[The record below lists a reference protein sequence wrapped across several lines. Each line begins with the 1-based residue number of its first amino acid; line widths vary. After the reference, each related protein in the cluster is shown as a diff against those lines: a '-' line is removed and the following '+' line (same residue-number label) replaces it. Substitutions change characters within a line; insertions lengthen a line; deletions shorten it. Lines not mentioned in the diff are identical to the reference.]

1 MRSPPKLLS
10 TGARFALLLLLA
22 LPWSNAR
29 AQTAPPAPAPEAT
42 GEAPPPPFPK
52 RSLAEAVGE
61 AGAAEGRLR
70 QIEAALAPDA
80 AFEELASQ
88 LTEQLVSL
96 EERAAEARE
105 RIERAT
111 RLRQLGDLEGRW
123 LSEQTAL
130 EGLRKTTTERARTI
144 AESLAQVE
152 QLSEVWE
159 KTRMQAR
166 EALAPAA
173 VSDRIVRTLQAARAT
188 REKITGYR
196 DEVLA
201 LQAEIAGGLGTVAD
215 VLERTQRAQQVIRGG
230 LFGTDSLPMWTA
242 LIRHRDFGETLER
255 AATAFEQDLAA
266 ARDFALDQ
274 GTRLAVHGVLLLLVV
289 AVALSLRKRAERWA
303 AEDEAGAPAARLL
316 ARPYAAAVVVAV
328 ISSPFFYYNS
338 PAHFAAC
345 LLLAGLV
352 ATLRLI
358 PPLLERGARPA
369 CYALAGF
376 FVLDLV
382 RDSLVGVPLLARL
395 VFQVQ
400 MAGAIGVLVWLLSPR
415 RLALLPRSERRMP
428 VFVFV
433 KRLAIA
439 LLAAAIAGSIL
450 GYVALSRL
458 VGNGVLTSAYAGVII
473 YVAYKVLSGM
483 LVVSLRARA
492 LRYVHLIR
500 DHRAETSRRLIGLTR
515 LAALAFW
522 LYLSLGYFSVRDP
535 LLAAVSA
542 FLSAPLAVGELAISL
557 GDMLAL
563 VVALMVSVYLSRF
576 VRYVL
581 DEDVLPRLSLPRG
594 VPYAIST
601 TAFYVVLMFGI
612 IASLAAAGID
622 LSRFALLAGALGV
635 GIGFGLQ
642 NIVNNFVS
650 GLILLFE
657 RPIKTGDT
665 IAVGDLM
672 GEVRRIGI
680 RSSTVRTWEGAEVI
694 VPNAN
699 LVSDQVINWTLSDR
713 QRRINVDV
721 GVRYGTDPERVL
733 ALLLEVAAADDRILE
748 RPEPTA
754 LFLGFG
760 DSSLDFRLR
769 AWTARFDTWVQIR
782 SDLCVAVNRAL
793 AEAGIEIPFP
803 QRDLHLRSV
812 DPAAGRSLREAEAAP
827 EPASAREGADAT
839 SVPADESPAGPVRQ
853 LPPRPPR

>member
-1 MRSPPKLLS
+1 V
-10 TGARFALLLLLA
+10 
-22 LPWSNAR
+22 
-29 AQTAPPAPAPEAT
+29 PPAPV
-42 GEAPPPPFPK
+42 PPA
-52 RSLAEAVGE
+52 SLAEAVGE
-61 AGAAEGRLR
+61 AGAAEAKLR

-80 AFEELASQ
+80 AFEGLASQ

-96 EERAAEARE
+96 EDRAAEAHE

-111 RLRQLGDLEGRW
+111 RMRQLDDLEGRW

-130 EGLRKTTTERARTI
+130 EGLRKETTERARTI

-152 QLSEVWE
+152 ALSEVWE

-173 VSDRIVRTLQAARAT
+173 VSDRIARTLRAARAT
-188 REKITGYR
+188 REKITAYR

-201 LQAEIAGGLGTVAD
+201 LQAEIAGGLGTVSD
-215 VLERTQRAQQVIRGG
+215 VLEQTQRAEQVMRGG
-230 LFGTDSLPMWTA
+230 LFGTDSLPIWTA
-242 LIRHRDFGETLER
+242 LIRHRDFGETLES
-255 AATAFEQDLAA
+255 AVTAFEHDLVA
-266 ARDFALDQ
+266 ARDFALGQ
-274 GTRLAVHGVLLLLVV
+274 ETRLAVHGVLLLLLV
-289 AVALSLRKRAERWA
+289 AVALSMRRRAERWA
-303 AEDEAGAPAARLL
+303 SEDEAGAPAARLL
-316 ARPYAAAVVVAV
+316 VRPYAAAVVVAV
-328 ISSPFFYYNS
+328 IVTPFFYYK
-338 PAHFAAC
+338 PPTYFGAC
-345 LLLAGLV
+345 VLLAGLA

-358 PPLLERGARPA
+358 PPLLERGVRPA

-382 RDSLVGVPLLARL
+382 RDGLVGVPLLARL
-395 VFQVQ
+395 VFLVQ
-400 MAGAIGVLVWLLSPR
+400 MAGAVAVFVWLLNPR
-415 RLALLPRSERRMP
+415 RLALLPNSDRRMP
-428 VFVFV
+428 LFVFV

-439 LLAAAIAGSIL
+439 LLAAAIVGSIL

-458 VGNGVLTSAYAGVII
+458 VGSGVLRSAYAGVII

-492 LRYVHLIR
+492 LQYLNLIR
-500 DHRAETSRRLIGLTR
+500 DHRQRTARRLTGLTR
-515 LAALAFW
+515 FAALAFW

-542 FLSAPLAVGELAISL
+542 FLTAPLAVGELEISL
-557 GDMLAL
+557 GDILAL
-563 VVALMVSVYLSRF
+563 ALALIVSVYLSRF

-581 DEDVLPRLSLPRG
+581 DEDVLPRLALPRG

-601 TAFYVVLMFGI
+601 SAFYVVLMFGVF
-612 IASLAAAGID
+612 ASLAAAGID

-642 NIVNNFVS
+642 NVVNNFVS

-665 IAVGDLM
+665 IAVGELM

-699 LVSDQVINWTLSDR
+699 LVSDQVINWTLSDH
-713 QRRINVDV
+713 QRRINVEV

-733 ALLLEVAAADDRILE
+733 ALLLEIAEANDRILE

-760 DSSLDFRLR
+760 ASSLDFRLR
-769 AWTARFDTWVQIR
+769 AWTAHMDSWVQIR
-782 SDLCVAVNRAL
+782 SDLTVAVNRAL

-812 DPAAGRSLREAEAAP
+812 DAAAGRALREAEAPA
-827 EPASAREGADAT
+827 EPASARESADAL
-839 SVPADESPAGPVRQ
+839 SGPADESSEGPVRQ

>member
-10 TGARFALLLLLA
+10 TGALLVLLA
-22 LPWSNAR
+22 LPWSYAR

-42 GEAPPPPFPK
+42 GEAPPPPVPQP
-52 RSLAEAVGE
+52 SLAEAVGE
-61 AGAAEGRLR
+61 AGAAEGKLR
-70 QIEAALAPDA
+70 QIEADLAPDA
-80 AFEELASQ
+80 AFEKLASE
-88 LTEQLVSL
+88 LTEQLVGL

-130 EGLRKTTTERARTI
+130 EGLRGETTERARTI

-152 QLSEVWE
+152 ELTAVWE
-159 KTRMQAR
+159 STRMQAR

-173 VSDRIVRTLQAARAT
+173 VSDRIARTLQAARAT

-215 VLERTQRAQQVIRGG
+215 VLERTQRSQQVIRGG
-230 LFGTDSLPMWTA
+230 LFGTDSLPLWAA
-242 LIRHRDFGETLER
+242 LIRHRDFGEMLDR

-274 GTRLAVHGVLLLLVV
+274 GTRLAVHGLLLLLVV
-289 AVALSLRKRAERWA
+289 AVVLSLRKRAERWA
-303 AEDEAGAPAARLL
+303 AEEEAGTAPARLL
-316 ARPYAAAVVVAV
+316 ARPYAAALVVAV
-328 ISSPFFYYNS
+328 LVSPFFYYNS
-338 PAHFAAC
+338 PTYFAAC
-345 LLLAGLV
+345 FLLAGLA

-358 PPLLERGARPA
+358 PPLLEREVQPA

-376 FVLDLV
+376 FVLDLL
-382 RDSLVGVPLLARL
+382 RDGLAGVPLFARL
-395 VFQVQ
+395 VFLVE
-400 MAGAIGVLVWLLSPR
+400 MAGAIGVLVGLLNPR
-415 RLALLPRSERRMP
+415 RLALLPRSERRLP

-458 VGNGVLTSAYAGVII
+458 IGDAVLTSAYAGVII

-492 LRYVHLIR
+492 LRYVRLIR
-500 DHRAETSRRLIGLTR
+500 DHRAETARRLTGLTG

-522 LYLSLGYFSVRDP
+522 LYLSLGYFSVRAP
-535 LLAAVSA
+535 LLEAVSA
-542 FLSAPLAVGELAISL
+542 VLSAPLAVGELEISL
-557 GDMLAL
+557 GDILAL
-563 VVALMVSVYLSRF
+563 VVALVVSVYLSRL

-594 VPYAIST
+594 VPYAVST
-601 TAFYVVLMFGI
+601 SAYYVVLMFGI
-612 IASLAAAGID
+612 FAALAAAGLD

-665 IAVGDLM
+665 IAVGELV

-699 LVSDQVINWTLSDR
+699 LVSDQVINWTLSDH

-760 DSSLDFRLR
+760 ASSLDFRLR

-782 SDLCVAVNRAL
+782 SDS
-793 AEAGIEIPFP
+793 G
-803 QRDLHLRSV
+803 D
-812 DPAAGRSLREAEAAP
+812 AAP
-827 EPASAREGADAT
+827 R
-839 SVPADESPAGPVRQ
+839 PADESPAGPVRQ

>member
-1 MRSPPKLLS
+1 M
-10 TGARFALLLLLA
+10 
-22 LPWSNAR
+22 
-29 AQTAPPAPAPEAT
+29 
-42 GEAPPPPFPK
+42 
-52 RSLAEAVGE
+52 
-61 AGAAEGRLR
+61 
-70 QIEAALAPDA
+70 
-80 AFEELASQ
+80 ASQ

-111 RLRQLGDLEGRW
+111 RMRQLDDLEGRW

-130 EGLRKTTTERARTI
+130 EGLRKQTTERARVI

-152 QLSEVWE
+152 ELSEVWE

-173 VSDRIVRTLQAARAT
+173 VSDRIARTLQAARAT
-188 REKITGYR
+188 REKITAYR

-201 LQAEIAGGLGTVAD
+201 LQAEIAGGLGTVSD
-215 VLERTQRAQQVIRGG
+215 VLEQTQRAEQVIRGG
-230 LFGTDSLPMWTA
+230 LFGTDSLPVWTA
-242 LIRHRDFGETLER
+242 LIRHRDFAETLER
-255 AATAFEQDLAA
+255 AATAFEQDLVA

-274 GTRLAVHGVLLLLVV
+274 DTRLAVHGVLLLLIAV
-289 AVALSLRKRAERWA
+289 VALSLRKRAENWA

-316 ARPYAAAVVVAV
+316 ARPSAAAVVVAV
-328 ISSPFFYYNS
+328 IVSPFFYYKA
-338 PAHFAAC
+338 PTYFGAC
-345 LLLAGLV
+345 ILLAGLA

-358 PPLLERGARPA
+358 PPLLERGVRPA

-382 RDSLVGVPLLARL
+382 RDGLVGVPLLARL
-395 VFQVQ
+395 VFLVQ
-400 MAGAIGVLVWLLSPR
+400 MSAAIAVLVWLLSPR
-415 RLALLPRSERRMP
+415 RLALLPNSERRMP

-458 VGNGVLTSAYAGVII
+458 VGSGVLRSAYAGVII
-473 YVAYKVLSGM
+473 YAAYKVLVGM

-492 LRYVHLIR
+492 LQYLNLIR
-500 DHRAETSRRLIGLTR
+500 DHRLAIARRLTGLTR
-515 LAALAFW
+515 LAALGFW
-522 LYLSLGYFSVRDP
+522 LYLSLRNFSVLDP
-535 LLAAVSA
+535 LLGGVSA
-542 FLSAPLAVGELAISL
+542 FLSAPLAVGALEISL

-601 TAFYVVLMFGI
+601 SAFYVVLMFGI

-665 IAVGDLM
+665 IAVGELM

-699 LVSDQVINWTLSDR
+699 LVSDQVINWTLSDH
-713 QRRINVDV
+713 QRRINVEV

-733 ALLLEVAAADDRILE
+733 ALLLEIAVADDRILE

-760 DSSLDFRLR
+760 ASSLDFRLR
-769 AWTARFDTWVQIR
+769 AWTARMDTWVQIR
-782 SDLCVAVNRAL
+782 SDLTVAVNRAL

-812 DPAAGRSLREAEAAP
+812 DPAAGRALREAEAAA
-827 EPASAREGADAT
+827 EPASAREGADA
-839 SVPADESPAGPVRQ
+839 SAVPADESPAGPVRQ
-853 LPPRPPR
+853 LQPRPPR